1 MDRLKEA
8 IATFFYAGYAPRA
21 PGTAGAF
28 LAALI
33 CLPVFLFIP
42 LPRQYAAIGM
52 LALLA
57 LLGNAFSAGWARARF
72 GKSDPPQMV
81 VDEALGMFVTVLFM
95 PAVHPAVVL
104 VGGFVLF
111 RVFDIAKPFPV
122 RQAERLPGWTGIAV
136 DDLAAGVLANLVL
149 RIGLICY
156 NAVVAVG

>member
-8 IATFFYAGYAPRA
+8 IATFFYAGYVPRA
-21 PGTAGAF
+21 PGTAGAA

-42 LPRQYAAIGM
+42 PPWQYAAIGM
-52 LALLA
+52 PALLA
-57 LLGNAFSAGWARARF
+57 LLGNAFSAGWAQARF
-72 GKSDPPQMV
+72 GKADPPQMV
-81 VDEALGMFVTVLFM
+81 VDEALGMFVTVLFA

-111 RVFDIAKPFPV
+111 RIFDIAKPFPV
-122 RQAERLPGWTGIAV
+122 RQAERLPGWVGIAV

-149 RIGLICY
+149 HTGFICY
-156 NAVVAVG
+156 NAVIAVG